1 MQFLDE
7 WLVPTVEPLLPAD
20 ALAALRQEVAPAPV
34 SLWET
39 AVQRR
44 MVTDDQVLGA
54 IAARF
59 RLPVAD
65 LSQVDARVTGVIP
78 EQLARRFTVVPVG
91 QTDSYLEVAT
101 ANPFDIDAEKMLAF
115 ATGREVRMLL
125 ASPGRLRAKLDE
137 IYRSGE
143 EIVSRLLA
151 GIDEEIEVKELS
163 EEEAEYASAEEAS
176 QRPIIRLVDMMLA
189 DGVVNRASD
198 IHVEPI
204 EGGVVVR
211 YRIDGVL
218 RQVMKVPRNAGLP
231 LISRIK
237 IMSGLDIAD
246 RLRPQDGR
254 ARVSVNGEPVDLR
267 VSTLPAS
274 LGEKVVIRILSQRTT
289 VLNLESLGMHPDEQE
304 AVKRLLTHKE
314 GIILVTGP
322 TGSGKTTTLY
332 SALRL
337 VQNEGVNIVTVE
349 DPVEYRLGQNIVQVQ
364 VHDKAGLTFASA
376 LRSILRQDP
385 DVVLVGEIRDK
396 ETAQI
401 ALQASLTGHLVL
413 STLHTN
419 DAPNAVTRLVDMGME
434 PYKIASALRGVVA
447 QRLMR
452 RLCKA
457 CFEPREEPVP
467 ERLARFIPPGTKLLR
482 AVGCPECAMTGYRG
496 RFSIMEVLTMNS
508 ELERRIG
515 QGATADLIAEAAR
528 ANGMRSLFDSGL
540 RHVLAGDSTLEELLR
555 VADVPV
561 EEEPRRAPASPRS
574 DRPLR
579 LPPQRRRLP
588 RRRSRIRRSRSTS
601 RKRWSW
607 WRIPRTAA
615 APAAAARG
623 AGTCVLLVED
633 EEQLRRVMKDL
644 LEREGYTVAEA
655 RDGVQAL
662 DQVDRLAP
670 DVIILDLNLPG
681 HRRLQRA
688 GPAPLPARHAGDSG
702 HGAHRQGRRGQ
713 RGAGVRAG
721 RRRLHHQAV
730 PGQGPVGT
738 ARGGPRP
745 PPRLTRPPLTA
756 TSSTPVRPITRDSTG
771 PGERFLTQGRPGA
784 GEARR
789 AGAGGLHAPRA
800 ARPPKAQPE
809 RVPLRLPAR
818 AEAGGARAG
827 RRRAVAALS
836 RVRARAGWSSAW
848 RRTTAGCPTAWWWA
862 TAPTS

>member
-7 WLVPTVEPLLPAD
+7 WLVPTVEPLLPGD
-20 ALAALRQEVAPAPV
+20 AIVTLRQEVAAAPV

-39 AVQRR
+39 AVQRKL
-44 MVTDDQVLGA
+44 VTDEQVLGA
-54 IAARF
+54 LAARF

-65 LSQVDARVTGVIP
+65 LSRLDVRVTTAVP

-125 ASPGRLRAKLDE
+125 ASPARLKAKLDE
-137 IYRSGE
+137 VYRSGE
-143 EIVSRLLA
+143 EVVSKLLA
-151 GIDEEIEVKELS
+151 GIGEEMEVKELT
-163 EEEAEYASAEEAS
+163 EDDDDFAAASAEEAS

-189 DGVVNRASD
+189 DGVVSRASD

-218 RQVMKVPRNAGLP
+218 RQVMKIPRNAGLP

-254 ARVSVNGEPVDLR
+254 ARVSVNGEAVDLR

-274 LGEKVVIRILSQRTT
+274 LGEKVVIRILSQRST
-289 VLNLESLGMHPDEQE
+289 VLNLEALGMHPDEQE
-304 AVKRLLTHKE
+304 AVKRLLTNKE
-314 GIILVTGP
+314 GILLVTGP

-337 VQNEGVNIVTVE
+337 VQNDGVNIVTVE

-385 DVVLVGEIRDK
+385 DVVLVGEVRDQ

-457 CFEPREEPVP
+457 CVQPRDEPVP
-467 ERLARFIPPGTKLLR
+467 ERLTRFIPPDTRLLR
-482 AVGCPECAMTGYRG
+482 AVGCAECAMTGYRG
-496 RFSIMEVLTMNS
+496 RFSIMEVLTMNA

-528 ANGMRSLFDSGL
+528 ANGMRSLFESGL
-540 RHVLAGDSTLEELLR
+540 RHVLAGDSSIEELLR
-555 VADVPV
+555 VTDIPL
-561 EEEPRRAPASPRS
+561 EEQAPPPARA
-574 DRPLR
+574 RPSAR
-579 LPPQRRRLP
+579 
-588 RRRSRIRRSRSTS
+588 
-601 RKRWSW
+601 
-607 WRIPRTAA
+607 AA
-615 APAAAARG
+615 APPPGPASAPVAPARSEPSISLDFAEALELVEDLPAGTEAVPAGRG

-633 EEQLRRVMKDL
+633 EDQLRRVMKDL
-644 LEREGYTVAEA
+644 LERDGYTVAEA

-662 DQVDRLAP
+662 DQVDRFAP

-681 HRRLQRA
+681 LDGYTVLTQLRSRPATRA
-688 GPAPLPARHAGDSG
+688 I
-702 HGAHRQGRRGQ
+702 
-713 RGAGVRAG
+713 
-721 RRRLHHQAV
+721 
-730 PGQGPVGT
+730 PVMV
-738 ARGGPRP
+738 
-745 PPRLTRPPLTA
+745 LTA
-756 TSSTPVRPITRDSTG
+756 KGDEDNEVRVFELGADDFITK
-771 PGERFLTQGRPGA
+771 PF
-784 GEARR
+784 R
-789 AGAGGLHAPRA
+789 A
-800 ARPPKAQPE
+800 K
-809 RVPLRLPAR
+809 
-818 AEAGGARAG
+818 
-827 RRRAVAALS
+827 ALS
-836 RVRARAGWSSAW
+836 ARLEAVLGRHRA
-848 RRTTAGCPTAWWWA
+848 
-862 TAPTS
+862 